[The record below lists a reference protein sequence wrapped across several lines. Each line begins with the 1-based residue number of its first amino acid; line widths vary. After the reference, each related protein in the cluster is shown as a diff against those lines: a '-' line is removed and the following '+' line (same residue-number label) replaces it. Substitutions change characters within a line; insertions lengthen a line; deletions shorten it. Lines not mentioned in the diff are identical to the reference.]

1 LADHWALFYKEKNA
15 DLNNRR
21 RQDPEYND
29 DDDDA
34 DTLSDYKHFF
44 GRDEDKY
51 PSYFCDSDGEYRPE
65 LEAAHDRKEQIRTQ
79 FEAERLENLKGNNG
93 TVLTRSPCSLG
104 PDWVRHKNRDDHTE
118 GRGTTQNQKAEA
130 TSPHERA
137 KKRHERAEATRVEKT
152 RTATKAEATGDEK
165 KTRIDDG
172 TTTTKKKKKNKKKAA
187 ASTSRPAAATDPT
200 SITDLPLGSRVPC
213 LGCGEVLTTLP
224 SRQAPEH
231 CDLCV
236 DWHGRICDTFQ
247 RLENDKDDRLKAS
260 DEKELEKLWAER
272 GGDPQALQETREKWN
287 TAGSS
292 LSTAGTSAP
301 ILGASS
307 SATTASTTSTATN
320 TSSSTDTT
328 SKKKKKKR
336 KQRAKQVVITI
347 QENDDDDYDDE
358 IDPMQLG
365 WEEHARRGRL
375 DATTTNSGVRGR
387 PYTRK
392 QL

>member
-1 LADHWALFYKEKNA
+1 MADHWALFYKEKNA

-79 FEAERLENLKGNNG
+79 FEAGRLENLKGNNG

-152 RTATKAEATGDEK
+152 KTATKAEASGDEK
-165 KTRIDDG
+165 NARIDDG

-187 ASTSRPAAATDPT
+187 ASTPRPATRDPA
-200 SITDLPLGSRVPC
+200 SLTDLPLGSRVPC
-213 LGCGEVLTTLP
+213 LGRGEVCLP
-224 SRQAPEH
+224 RCLHAKRLNAVACAWIGTEGFAARFRDWRTGKATDLRLQTKRNWRNCGRREGGTRTFYKRHGNSGTPLNPPHLRQKPRH
-231 CDLCV
+231 LLPV
-236 DWHGRICDTFQ
+236 LPLPLLLPPPPLQ
-247 RLENDKDDRLKAS
+247 LPPMLLPRLPLAKR
-260 DEKELEKLWAER
+260 R
-272 GGDPQALQETREKWN
+272 
-287 TAGSS
+287 
-292 LSTAGTSAP
+292 
-301 ILGASS
+301 
-307 SATTASTTSTATN
+307 
-320 TSSSTDTT
+320 
-328 SKKKKKKR
+328 KR
-336 KQRAKQVVITI
+336 K
-347 QENDDDDYDDE
+347 
-358 IDPMQLG
+358 G
-365 WEEHARRGRL
+365 SRGR
-375 DATTTNSGVRGR
+375 NRS
-387 PYTRK
+387 
-392 QL
+392 